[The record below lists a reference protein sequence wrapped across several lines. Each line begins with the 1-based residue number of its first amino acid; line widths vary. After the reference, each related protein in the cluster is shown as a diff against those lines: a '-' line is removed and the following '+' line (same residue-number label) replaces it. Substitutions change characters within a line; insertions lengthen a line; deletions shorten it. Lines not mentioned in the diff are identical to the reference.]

1 MSLQSDFRAL
11 ITADSSLNTALS
23 NRIYFEVIED
33 NYDITKTWCVYS
45 FRKLEQQDCLNNE
58 KNFYETYTLYLRL
71 ISPDTVFI
79 NSLADYI
86 ENYLNGK
93 EQGQIKDIWGL
104 GITPSMDLD
113 KNQHSLLLEFGL
125 FYV

>member
-86 ENYLNGK
+86 KNYLNGK